1 MALNTSGKISL
12 AGTVSGE
19 SIQKELGGNGTTQ
32 ISLNDPAVRSLAGK
46 PTGAVSMPS
55 NFYGKS
61 SEFYYTVAADTANL
75 NLTPTF
81 LQSLGWGGF
90 GKVYVSISL
99 GVRVYSSSTSNA
111 ALRISGTYPNGIEI
125 VNNGNIIGRGGN
137 GGNGGNQSA
146 GTSGGNGGV
155 GLDVSTNV
163 TFNNVGLIAGGG
175 GGGGGGGS
183 AFFNISS
190 SWNNGSGGG
199 GGRTGLTNS
208 SGGSGVVSGGT
219 GTISGAGAGG
229 SGGGSSY
236 AGGSGGGYGASG
248 SAGQNGSGGNIN
260 NNGGTGGAGGNSVVG
275 NSFITW
281 VATGTRAGAVS

>member
-46 PTGAVSMPS
+46 STGAVSMPS

-81 LQSLGWGGF
+81 LQSVGWGGF

-111 ALRISGTYPNGIEI
+111 ALIISGTYPNGIEV
-125 VNNGNIIGRGGN
+125 VNNGNIIGMGGN
-137 GGNGGNQSA
+137 GGNGGSSSA
-146 GTSGGNGGV
+146 GGNGGAGGV
-155 GLDVSTNV
+155 GLSVSTNV

-190 SWNNGSGGG
+190 SWINGTGGG

-208 SGGSGVVSGGT
+208 SGGSGTASGGT

-229 SGGGSSY
+229 VSGSSY
-236 AGGSGGGYGASG
+236 TGGSGGGYGASG
-248 SAGQNGSGGNIN
+248 SAGQNGTSPNIS
-260 NNGGTGGAGGNSVVG
+260 NNGGAGGAGGNSVVG

-281 VATGTRAGAVS
+281 VATGSRAGAVA